1 MNPRTVARG
10 GNQRGDHRHLRSL
23 RHLSPT
29 YWNGYQVGNVGTET
43 FLPDGYFNTLF
54 WEFLILINY
63 SIKFL
68 GSAELRVA

>member
-10 GNQRGDHRHLRSL
+10 GNQRSDHRHLCSL

-29 YWNGYQVGNVGTET
+29 HWNGYQVGNVGTET
-43 FLPDGYFNTLF
+43 FLPDDYLNTLF
-54 WEFLILINY
+54 LEFFILINY
-63 SIKFL
+63 NIKFL